1 MPSDEEKKEAPALL
15 QASFRDVAFH
25 VTSTELTAGRRT
37 VLHEYPQRDK
47 PYVEDIGRASRK
59 LTFTAFIVGDDYIKQ
74 AQTLLAAIEEPGPGK
89 LVHPHF
95 GEMQASLTAESTLS
109 FTTERR
115 IATIKLTAVESGDL
129 EFPKETQD
137 TTDAA
142 LEAADEVEK
151 SAIQEFCDSIDLSCV
166 SEWVDAALSGDLLDK
181 LGIISS
187 ADLAAIFDKVDE
199 ISSLAQKGLS
209 LISMDPKV
217 FASNL
222 MGALGLSRVASS
234 ARAWSRV
241 AKQLKNL
248 TKHEKMSSGTKA
260 LAKAKAEGTVLS
272 DVQSAVMHNRAAVE
286 TLIRQSLIA
295 QMVGVSA
302 LIGTKN
308 DQLPPIEDD
317 VVTSE
322 TLKETVTKS
331 YDDLIEVRQELL
343 EAIDAELLMTT
354 NDDSYLALEKARV
367 AVFEVL
373 TEKANRRGRV
383 YIVEP
388 GEVLPALVHAYDYH
402 DDAARDQEIV
412 IRNAVEHEG
421 FCSADSLKVMADE

>member
-74 AQTLLAAIEEPGPGK
+74 AQKLLAAIEEPGPGK

-322 TLKETVTKS
+322 TLKETVT
-331 YDDLIEVRQELL
+331 L